1 MSNVYVAMLRG
12 INVGGNNLVPMKDLA
27 AMFRDT
33 PCEKVQTYIQSG
45 NVIFHTTPGLCSQ
58 VPAEVTAL
66 IQQRL
71 GLKVPI
77 ILRTL
82 AQMNAV
88 AANNPFLP
96 AGAPENELH
105 VSFLADTPTQ
115 QSIELLDPHRSPPG
129 QFQVRGQEVYLW
141 LPKGVAGTKLTN
153 EYFGSKL
160 ATKSTQR
167 NWRTVTKL
175 LALMQGST

>member
-27 AMFRDT
+27 AMFSDT
-33 PCEKVQTYIQSG
+33 RCEKVQTYIQSG
-45 NVIFHTTPGLCSQ
+45 NVIFHAPAKLGAQ
-58 VPAEVTAL
+58 VPEAITAL
-66 IQQRL
+66 LQKRL
-71 GLKVPI
+71 GLKIPI
-77 ILRTL
+77 VVRTL

-88 AANNPFLP
+88 TVNNPFLT
-96 AGAPENELH
+96 AGAPESELH
-105 VSFLADTPTQ
+105 VCFLADTPTQ

-141 LPKGVAGTKLTN
+141 LPKGVGTTKLTN

-160 ATKSTQR
+160 GTVSTQR

-175 LALMQGST
+175 LALMLGAT